1 MKLRVLMMG
10 LLGCAATLAW
20 GAEAPELKDTKQK
33 FSYAVGMSLGAGWKR
48 QYIDVDLEVML
59 KGIKDAQAGK
69 TLLTEAEARET
80 IMAYQKEHNAWL
92 AEKHKKDGEAFLAE
106 NKNKEG
112 VVTLP
117 SGLQY
122 KVLAEGKGDSPKTN
136 DIVTVNYRGTF
147 VDGTEFDSSY
157 KNDQPATIGLSP
169 GRVINGWREAL
180 PLMKPGAKWQ
190 LFIPPSLGYGERGRG
205 PVPPNAT
212 LIFEVEL
219 LSFKSPEAPKP
230 ASSEPVTS
238 DIIRV
243 PSKEEM
249 DKGAQPQIIKPADI
263 EKIKAQEKEKADK
276 EKAKP
281 AEK

>member
-1 MKLRVLMMG
+1 MMG

-20 GAEAPELKDTKQK
+20 GADAPELKDTKQK
-33 FSYAVGMSLGAGWKR
+33 FSYAVGMTLGGGWKR
-48 QYIDVDLEVML
+48 QYIDMDLDLML
-59 KGIKDAQAGK
+59 KGIKDVQAGK
-69 TLLTEAEARET
+69 TLLTEAEAREI
-80 IMAYQKEHNAWL
+80 IMAFQKEHSAWL
-92 AEKHKKDGEAFLAE
+92 AEKQKKDGEAFLAE
-106 NKNKEG
+106 NEKKEG

-122 KVLAEGKGDSPKTN
+122 KVLVEGKGESPKTN
-136 DIVTVNYRGTF
+136 DLVTVNYRGTL
-147 VDGTEFDSSY
+147 VDGTEFDNSAR
-157 KNDQPATIGLSP
+157 NNQPATLSLAP

-190 LFIPPSLGYGERGRG
+190 LFIPPNLAYGERGRG

-219 LSFKSPEAPKP
+219 VSFQSPKP

-249 DKGAQPQIIKPADI
+249 DKGAQPKVLTPADV
-263 EKIKAQEKEKADK
+263 EKIKAEEKEKADK
-276 EKAKP
+276 QKAKP
-281 AEK
+281 ATK